1 MPQYKIVLADDH
13 KILREGLKSLIEKD
27 SYFRV
32 VGQAKNGEE
41 LLSLLKTHRSDLVV
55 LDLSMP
61 QMDGI
66 ATLKEIRRAFPK
78 IKILI
83 LTMQKDQE
91 HFKYAM
97 ASGAAGYIL
106 KEDAYDQLMLAIKI
120 VLKGKSFISPTIEH
134 LLVDQYVRSLDE
146 GQESSPNILTKR
158 ELQILKLVA
167 QGQSNKNIA
176 SKLKLSIRTVE
187 THRGNLTNKLGIK
200 NTANLVKYAI
210 SKGLV

>member
-1 MPQYKIVLADDH
+1 MPEHKIILADDH

-27 SYFRV
+27 PFFRV

-41 LLSLLKTHRSDLVV
+41 LLALLKTNRSDIVV

-66 ATLKEIRRAFPK
+66 ATLKEIRRTFPK

-91 HFKYAM
+91 HFKHAM
-97 ASGAAGYIL
+97 AGGASGYIL
-106 KEDAYDQLMLAIKI
+106 KEDAYEQLMLAIKI
-120 VLKGKSFISPTIEH
+120 VLKGKSFVSPTIEH
-134 LLVDQYVRSLDE
+134 LLAEQYVRSIDE
-146 GQESSPNILTKR
+146 GQESSPNILSKR

-167 QGQSNKNIA
+167 QGLSNKNIA

-187 THRGNLTNKLGIK
+187 AHRGNLTSKLGIK

-210 SKGLV
+210 SKGLI

>member
-1 MPQYKIVLADDH
+1 MPEHKIILADDH

-27 SYFRV
+27 PAFKV
-32 VGQAKNGEE
+32 TGQAKNGEE
-41 LLSLLKTHRSDLVV
+41 LLTLLKTNRSDLIV

-61 QMDGI
+61 QLDGI
-66 ATLKEIRRAFPK
+66 ATLKEIRRTFPK

-91 HFKYAM
+91 HFKHAM
-97 ASGAAGYIL
+97 AGGASGYIL

-120 VLKGKSFISPTIEH
+120 VLKGKSFVSPTLEH
-134 LLVDQYVRSLDE
+134 LLADQYIRSLDE
-146 GQESSPNILTKR
+146 GLESSLNILTKR

-167 QGQSNKNIA
+167 QGLSNKNIA

>member
-1 MPQYKIVLADDH
+1 MPEYKIILADDH

-27 SYFRV
+27 SSFRV
-32 VGQAKNGEE
+32 VGQAQNGEE
-41 LLSLLKTHRSDLVV
+41 LLDLLKTNRSDLVV

-66 ATLKEIRRAFPK
+66 ATLKEIRWAFPK

-83 LTMQKDQE
+83 LTMQKDQQ
-91 HFKYAM
+91 HFKHAM
-97 ASGAAGYIL
+97 AGGASGYIL

-120 VLKGKSFISPTIEH
+120 VLKGKSFVSPTLEH
-134 LLVDQYVRSLDE
+134 FLADQYIRSLEE

-158 ELQILKLVA
+158 ELQILKLIA
-167 QGQSNKNIA
+167 QGLSNKNIA

-187 THRGNLTNKLGIK
+187 AHRGNLTNKLGIK

>member
-1 MPQYKIVLADDH
+1 MPEHKIILADDH

-27 SYFRV
+27 PFFRV

-41 LLSLLKTHRSDLVV
+41 LLALLKTNRSDIVV

-66 ATLKEIRRAFPK
+66 ATLKEIRRTFPK

-91 HFKYAM
+91 HFKQAM
-97 ASGAAGYIL
+97 AGGASGYIL

-120 VLKGKSFISPTIEH
+120 VLKGKSFVSPTLEH
-134 LLVDQYVRSLDE
+134 FLADQYIRSLEE

-158 ELQILKLVA
+158 ELQILKLIA
-167 QGQSNKNIA
+167 QGLSNKNIA

-187 THRGNLTNKLGIK
+187 AHRGNLTNKLGIK